1 MHSRVWPAFR
11 TVREVK
17 LLSRESRFVLRQ
29 INVGPIHEVQE
40 NLTHGEKQFWK
51 LYSNMSIS
59 TVQFQSNEVAK
70 EAMPRAMTFI
80 KMCLMRYS
88 LL

>member
-17 LLSRESRFVLRQ
+17 LLSRESRFALRQ
-29 INVGPIHEVQE
+29 RNVGSIHEVQE

-70 EAMPRAMTFI
+70 EAMPQAMTFI